1 MLQARR
7 ATESI
12 RPEQARDRLLAS
24 LGLGF
29 NPFSIAINQDSYY
42 ETAATRR
49 IMELIVYGAETRKGF
64 LLLSGEVGVGKS
76 SLLLRLLDR
85 LKSRGM
91 VSAMVVNSLLDK
103 RELLESICADFGLKH
118 RPGLTT
124 SHLLIV
130 LHTFFLH
137 QFKKGRNCVILVDEA
152 HHLGFEA
159 LESLRMLAN
168 LETAGVKLVQVVICG
183 QPELREELQAPRLR
197 QFASRISIAADLPA
211 LTRAETHGYVEFK
224 LAQAG
229 SQIRPSAQ
237 ALELLWRTSQGNPRT
252 VNLLMERCLYAMVAR
267 GRDVIDERVM
277 EAAIQDLEICR
288 SGTSRQSSPEPR
300 TRTRWSGLVDVRG
313 LGMILTVMAAL
324 LLGWFIGHGGASSL
338 LGERS
343 ERYLGGGPG
352 MAAAKAKEESRAPAI
367 SDEGVVLTVDAPDR
381 IEDARRMAD
390 MVRDVGLDVCV
401 VRRDSEGQSGHVLE
415 LGRGL
420 TQPQVQALANHYYK
434 YFSETMY
441 TEKPEPGYSV
451 PEPVYCPE

>member
-1 MLQARR
+1 MLQAQR
-7 ATESI
+7 ATVSI
-12 RPEQARDRLLAS
+12 RPEEAGDRLLAS
-24 LGLGF
+24 LVLEF

-76 SLLLRLLDR
+76 SLLLRLLAR
-85 LKSRGM
+85 LKARGM

-103 RELLESICADFGLKH
+103 RELLESICADFGLKQ
-118 RPGLTT
+118 RSGLTT

-168 LETAGVKLVQVVICG
+168 LETGGVKLVQVVICG
-183 QPELREELQAPRLR
+183 QPELREELQTPRLR
-197 QFASRISIAADLPA
+197 QFASRISIAADLPS
-211 LTRAETHGYVEFK
+211 LTRAETGGYVEFK

-229 SQIRPSAQ
+229 SQIRPSGQ
-237 ALELLWRTSQGNPRT
+237 ALDLLWQASLGNPRT

-267 GRDVIDERVM
+267 GRDVIDERIM
-277 EAAIQDLEICR
+277 RAAIQDLAICR
-288 SGTSRQSSPEPR
+288 SGPARQSVAAKKLTRR
-300 TRTRWSGLVDVRG
+300 TGLAGVRG
-313 LGMILTVMAAL
+313 LGTILTAVAAL
-324 LLGWFIGHGGASSL
+324 LLGWFIGQGGASSL
-338 LGERS
+338 LGERAVGRAES
-343 ERYLGGGPG
+343 TLAMIANAGGKPELLEAG
-352 MAAAKAKEESRAPAI
+352 ST
-367 SDEGVVLTVDAPDR
+367 LTVDAPAR

-401 VRRDSEGQSGHVLE
+401 IGRGGEGHGGFVLE
-415 LGRGL
+415 LGRDL
-420 TQPQVQALANHYYK
+420 TESQAQALANHYYR
-434 YFSETMY
+434 YFADTVYAETSA
-441 TEKPEPGYSV
+441 PGLSQ

>member
-7 ATESI
+7 ATESM

-29 NPFSIAINQDSYY
+29 NPFSIAINQESYY

-76 SLLLRLLDR
+76 SLLLRLMAR
-85 LKSRGM
+85 LKARGM
-91 VSAMVVNSLLDK
+91 VTAMVVNSLLDK

-130 LHTFFLH
+130 LHTFLLH
-137 QFKKGRNCVILVDEA
+137 HFKKGRNCVILVDEA

-168 LETAGVKLVQVVICG
+168 LETGGVKLVQVVICG
-183 QPELREELQAPRLR
+183 QPELREELRTPRLR

-211 LTRAETHGYVEFK
+211 LSRAETGGYVEFK

-229 SQIRPSAQ
+229 SQIRPSPR
-237 ALELLWRTSQGNPRT
+237 ALELLWQAAQGNPRT

-267 GRDVIDERVM
+267 GRDVIDERIM
-277 EAAIQDLEICR
+277 QAAIMDLDDCR
-288 SGTSRQSSPEPR
+288 SGSASKPLSMAGKRKRR
-300 TRTRWSGLVDVRG
+300 TGLTAVRG
-313 LGMILTVMAAL
+313 LGTILMAVAAL
-324 LLGWFIGHGGASSL
+324 LLGWFIGQGGASSL

-343 ERYLGGGPG
+343 PVSMEQSLA
-352 MAAAKAKEESRAPAI
+352 MIDRAEDKPQLQDVGSI
-367 SDEGVVLTVDAPDR
+367 LTVDAPER
-381 IEDARRMAD
+381 IEEARRMAD
-390 MVRDVGLDVCV
+390 RVRNVGLEVCV
-401 VRRDSEGQSGHVLE
+401 VPRDSQGQKRFVLE

-420 TQPQVQALANHYYK
+420 SQDQAQALANHYYR
-434 YFSETMY
+434 YFADTVYLET
-441 TEKPEPGYSV
+441 PEPGLSH